1 MTKPSKSLEEIHGS
15 IDTRGHKRSW
25 RRLLA
30 FMGPAYLVAVGYMD
44 PGNWATDIAG
54 GSRYGYQLIWILV
67 LSAITAMVLQGLC
80 ARLGIVR
87 RADLAQASRM
97 AFAKPVNYVLYGLA
111 EIAIAATDLAEVLG
125 MAIGLQL
132 LFGLPLMH
140 GMIITL
146 LDTVLLFWLIG
157 KGVRRIESVILC
169 LVVLIG
175 GAFVVQL
182 FLAKPDVGLLVNG
195 LIPRIPDTQALY
207 IAIGI
212 IGATVMPH
220 NLYLHSAL
228 VQTRSIGT
236 DEPSVKRAIKY
247 NFFDSTIALSL
258 ALFVNAAILILA
270 AAAFHSNAL
279 YEVTELKDAHR
290 LLAPILGTALAPIL
304 FAVAL
309 VASGQSSTITGTLAG
324 QVVMEGYLGLRLR
337 PWIRRLLTRS
347 LAITPAI
354 IVISMFGEGATGE
367 MLILSQV
374 ILSLQLGFAV
384 IPLIRLVSDKQTMG
398 TFTIGIKTR
407 VTAWV
412 MALTIVSLNIWL
424 IFKQVNGWIDLGVI
438 SGFVVAIVVGVSL
451 ALVGLLLYMTF
462 APLRRAPL
470 SETDVH
476 VPLTLPDLHVQH
488 TYNRIAV
495 AVDFSEAD
503 VQAMQT
509 AAGFNNTATLVLI
522 HVVETP
528 TARVF
533 GPATADAET
542 SADLARLEAYA
553 EHLRT
558 AGRTVAI
565 HLQHGSPATEIVKV
579 VKDEQAD
586 LLVMAAHGH
595 RSIQDFLRG
604 ATIDRVRHR
613 AGVPVFIVPPV
624 V

>member
-1 MTKPSKSLEEIHGS
+1 MTKSNKSLEEIHGS
-15 IDTRGHKRSW
+15 VDTTTHQRPW
-25 RRLLA
+25 RRLLS

-67 LSAITAMVLQGLC
+67 LSNITAIVLQGLC

-87 RADLAQASRM
+87 RTDLAQASRQ
-97 AFAKPVNYVLYGLA
+97 AFAKPVNLVLYGLA

-169 LVVLIG
+169 LVALIG

-182 FLAKPDVGLLVNG
+182 FLAKPDAGLLITG
-195 LIPRIPDTQALY
+195 LLPRIPDTQALY

-228 VQTRSIGT
+228 VQTRNIGT
-236 DEPSVKRAIKY
+236 DVQSVKRAIKY
-247 NFFDSTIALSL
+247 NFIDSTIALNL

-270 AAAFHSNAL
+270 ASAFHSNGLLA
-279 YEVTELKDAHR
+279 VTELKDAHQ

-337 PWIRRLLTRS
+337 PWIRRLLTRA

-354 IVISMFGEGATGE
+354 IVISVFGEGATGD

-384 IPLIRLVSDKQTMG
+384 IPLIRLVSDKVSMG
-398 TFTIGIKTR
+398 VFTIGMKTR
-407 VTAWV
+407 VIAWV
-412 MALTIVSLNIWL
+412 MALTIVVLNVWL
-424 IFKQVNGWIDLGVI
+424 IAKQVQGWMAIGVI
-438 SGFVVAIVVGVSL
+438 SGIVVAVVVGVSL

-470 SETDVH
+470 HDAGVH
-476 VPLTLPDLHVQH
+476 VPLMLPELNVRIR
-488 TYNRIAV
+488 YRKIAV

-509 AAGFNNTATLVLI
+509 AAAFDDTAVLVLI

-542 SADLARLEAYA
+542 SADRDRLETYA
-553 EHLRT
+553 SHLRRD
-558 AGRTVAI
+558 GRMVTI
-565 HLQHGSPATEIVKV
+565 YLQHGSPATEIVKV
-579 VKDEQAD
+579 AKDEQVD

-595 RSIQDFLRG
+595 RSFEDFIRG

-613 AGVPVFIVPPV
+613 AGVPVFIVPPNT
-624 V
+624 